1 MRKYYP
7 YKATDGKHKYYI
19 ITNANKK
26 VYFGAVGY
34 DDFTTHKDPLRK
46 ERYIARHKNKEDWTR
61 TGINSAGWLLPLGSP
76 YEGTSICK
84 DKTAITGFIINFFLC
99 IRYNG
104 RSISRNRGNTN

>member
-1 MRKYYP
+1 MRTYYP

-46 ERYIARHKNKEDWTR
+46 ERYIARHKKKIGQEQALILPVGGLASTYGKPLRRNKHMQR
-61 TGINSAGWLLPLGSP
+61 
-76 YEGTSICK
+76 
-84 DKTAITGFIINFFLC
+84 
-99 IRYNG
+99 
-104 RSISRNRGNTN
+104 